1 MMSATFPVTVGR
13 PAAAGS
19 CWAANRSV
27 KDFALRVLTGYDGDS
42 RSRCW
47 TGCGAIR
54 SVPPHQ
60 YGTGRSACDHLPGSY
75 SGYTRLFGREDV
87 DCASGP
93 ASPVLCWWGR
103 SVGGLGPGLTSESAD
118 AARAVLG
125 NDLSAGPQ
133 VNGTHRRCRS
143 DLPGLGKRPG
153 FTGPGGQRVR
163 AIPQPEK
170 GTAMTIVET
179 PAITGGVDTHADVH
193 VAAALDPI

>member
-54 SVPPHQ
+54 SVPPPQ

-75 SGYTRLFGREDV
+75 SGYTRLFGDPAPGAAV
-87 DCASGP
+87 PVSHVVVCAAHP
-93 ASPVLCWWGR
+93 ARW
-103 SVGGLGPGLTSESAD
+103 
-118 AARAVLG
+118 AA
-125 NDLSAGPQ
+125 
-133 VNGTHRRCRS
+133 
-143 DLPGLGKRPG
+143 
-153 FTGPGGQRVR
+153 
-163 AIPQPEK
+163 
-170 GTAMTIVET
+170 
-179 PAITGGVDTHADVH
+179 ADVG
-193 VAAALDPI
+193 